1 MKILHTADWHLGQR
15 LYNGEQYREEEHNL
29 FLRWLL
35 DLLRTEP
42 VDALLIAGDIFDIGY
57 PPNFAVRQYYNFLNE
72 ARHLCRNIII
82 TGGNHDAV
90 ATLNAPRDL
99 LQTLQIHVIGG
110 AAENIADEIVLI
122 NDANAQPIGVVAAVP
137 FLRQTDIRSAVAGE
151 TYTEKLQQIKE
162 GIRQHYRQVCDLML
176 PYRQQ
181 GLPLVAMGH
190 LFAAGSETS
199 DSERE
204 IHIGNQAQVYVESFP
219 AEFDYVALGH
229 IHKPQIIAQKQHI
242 RYCGSPIALSFSERQ
257 DPKQVVMVSFETPNN
272 TPQIELRH
280 IPAFRPLVRM
290 IGSPHEI
297 EQQINAFEVPDAL
310 LMPWVEIHLQLE
322 QEQADWNERIKTMAI
337 GKNMDILNIK
347 ILNLPQNR
355 LANARPV
362 DLNLSLREWNHQDIF
377 AERCREA
384 GYETPPRNLLQAFS
398 EIVESCS

>member
-1 MKILHTADWHLGQR
+1 
-15 LYNGEQYREEEHNL
+15 
-29 FLRWLL
+29 
-35 DLLRTEP
+35 
-42 VDALLIAGDIFDIGY
+42 
-57 PPNFAVRQYYNFLNE
+57 
-72 ARHLCRNIII
+72 
-82 TGGNHDAV
+82 
-90 ATLNAPRDL
+90 
-99 LQTLQIHVIGG
+99 
-110 AAENIADEIVLI
+110 
-122 NDANAQPIGVVAAVP
+122 
-137 FLRQTDIRSAVAGE
+137 
-151 TYTEKLQQIKE
+151 
-162 GIRQHYRQVCDLML
+162 
-176 PYRQQ
+176 
-181 GLPLVAMGH
+181 
-190 LFAAGSETS
+190 
-199 DSERE
+199 
-204 IHIGNQAQVYVESFP
+204 
-219 AEFDYVALGH
+219 
-229 IHKPQIIAQKQHI
+229 
-242 RYCGSPIALSFSERQ
+242 
-257 DPKQVVMVSFETPNN
+257 MVSFETPNN